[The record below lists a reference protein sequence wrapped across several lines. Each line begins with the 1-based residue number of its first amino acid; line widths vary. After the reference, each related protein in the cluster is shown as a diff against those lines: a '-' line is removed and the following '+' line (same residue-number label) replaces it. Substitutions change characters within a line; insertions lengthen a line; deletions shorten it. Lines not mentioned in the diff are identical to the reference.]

1 MRRDQALAIGEIDP
15 GPSANA
21 SQRRTFY
28 DGVPGKNMDLRSP
41 RTRLLIVAALA
52 ALWTGAAFGRLA
64 YLQLFRYNEYYSRA
78 QHQQRLIVEVG
89 ASRAEIFDRNLNPLA
104 MSVPVD
110 SAFAVPS
117 EIADPGMVSRLV
129 GKVLGVPAD
138 EIATR
143 LAASHSFVWI
153 ARKLSPEK
161 AERIADMNLRGIYFQ
176 REGGRFYPKRELA
189 SHVLGY
195 VDIDEK
201 GLGGIEYSL
210 DNDIRSKPGKML
222 ILADAHRRWYDSTDR
237 APETGTSV
245 ILTLDEKIQ
254 YIAEKELAQA
264 IQDTQAKAGT
274 VIVEN
279 PNSGELLAVANWPT
293 FNPNAAKDS
302 DPESRVDRAA
312 SALYEP
318 GSVFKIVTLSAAI
331 DQGIVKPDDVIDC
344 QNGAIYIVGHRI
356 RDHKPY
362 GLLTVSQILA
372 YSSDVGAIKVGLR
385 LGAPK
390 FYDYI
395 RAYGFGQ
402 PTGVDLPG
410 EGRGMLR
417 RIENWTPVSVG
428 SISMGQEIGV
438 TPMQMITAVSAIANG
453 GMIVRPHV
461 VRAMR
466 HGTQLVE
473 SQEPQ
478 PRRVVQE
485 TTAATMRQ
493 MLEGVVLD
501 GTGKLARLDG
511 YTAAGKTG
519 TAQKFDM
526 NTGHYSAHNLIAS
539 FVGFA
544 PINSPAVTILVQLDS
559 PAGAHEG
566 GQVAAPA
573 FKRIAQQ
580 VLAYMD
586 VPHDIPID
594 ANALRASHPQ
604 GEHNDGLNHDQSSDQ
619 NLADAS
625 DFDPVQTVA
634 NAVAETPTTI
644 DTSTTGSAAPTVEL
658 TEGLGIPVP
667 DLRGKTVREVT
678 ERCMRLGLNP
688 VLVGTGI
695 AAGQSPEPGTA
706 IRPGSRITV
715 EFARDV
721 SLVSAA
727 ARRNIR

>member
-1 MRRDQALAIGEIDP
+1 
-15 GPSANA
+15 
-21 SQRRTFY
+21 
-28 DGVPGKNMDLRSP
+28 MDLRSP

-64 YLQLFRYNEYYSRA
+64 YLQIFRYSEYYSRA

-129 GKVLGVPAD
+129 GKVLAIPAD

-222 ILADAHRRWYDSTDR
+222 ILADAHRRWYDSNDK
-237 APETGTSV
+237 APESGTSV

-331 DQGIVKPDDVIDC
+331 DQGIVQPDDVIDC
-344 QNGAIYIVGHRI
+344 QNGAIYIAGHRI
-356 RDHKPY
+356 RDHKAY

-485 TTAATMRQ
+485 TTAATMRR
-493 MLEGVVLD
+493 MLEGVVLN

-511 YTAAGKTG
+511 YTSAGKTG
-519 TAQKFDM
+519 TAQKFDI

-544 PINSPAVTILVQLDS
+544 PINTPAITILVQLDS

-586 VPHDIPID
+586 VPQDIPVD
-594 ANALRASHPQ
+594 ANVLRASHPQ
-604 GEHNDGLNHDQSSDQ
+604 ADRDDRLSHDRSSDQ

-625 DFDPVQTVA
+625 DFDPVQTVSDA
-634 NAVAETPTTI
+634 SAESSATI
-644 DTSTTGSAAPTVEL
+644 DPTAIGAVAPTVEL
-658 TEGLGIPVP
+658 AEGLGISVP

-678 ERCMRLGLNP
+678 ERCMKLGLNP
-688 VLVGTGI
+688 ILVGTGI
-695 AAGQSPEPGTA
+695 ASDQSPEPGTA
-706 IRPGSRITV
+706 IRSGSRVTI
-715 EFARDV
+715 EFARDL

>member
-1 MRRDQALAIGEIDP
+1 M
-15 GPSANA
+15 
-21 SQRRTFY
+21 
-28 DGVPGKNMDLRSP
+28 
-41 RTRLLIVAALA
+41 LIVAALA
-52 ALWTGAAFGRLA
+52 AIWTGAAFGRLA
-64 YLQLFRYNEYYSRA
+64 YLQLFRYSEYYSRA

-89 ASRAEIFDRNLNPLA
+89 ASRAEIFDRNMNPLA

-117 EIADPGMVSRLV
+117 EIADPGMVSRLIA
-129 GKVLGVPAD
+129 KVLGVPAED
-138 EIATR
+138 IATR

-195 VDIDEK
+195 VDIDGK

-210 DNDIRSKPGKML
+210 DSDIRSKPGKML

-293 FNPNAAKDS
+293 FNPNASKDS
-302 DPESRVDRAA
+302 DPESRVNRAT

-331 DQGIVKPDDVIDC
+331 DQGIVKPDDTIDC
-344 QNGAIYIVGHRI
+344 QNGAIYIAGHRI
-356 RDHKPY
+356 RDHKAY
-362 GLLTVSQILA
+362 GLLTVSQVLA

-453 GMIVRPHV
+453 GLIVRPHT

-473 SQEPQ
+473 SQEPM

-485 TTAATMRQ
+485 TTAATMRR
-493 MLEGVVLD
+493 MLEGVVLN
-501 GTGKLARLDG
+501 GTGKLAHLDG
-511 YTAAGKTG
+511 YTSAGKTG
-519 TAQKFDM
+519 TAQKFDIG
-526 NTGHYSAHNLIAS
+526 TGHYSAHNLIAS

-544 PINSPAVTILVQLDS
+544 PINSPALTILVQLDS

-566 GQVAAPA
+566 GQVAAPVFA
-573 FKRIAQQ
+573 HVAQQ
-580 VLAYMD
+580 VLAYLNVPRD
-586 VPHDIPID
+586 VPVDS
-594 ANALRASHPQ
+594 NMLRANGLGHS
-604 GEHNDGLNHDQSSDQ
+604 DGPNRDGSSDG

-625 DFDPVQTVA
+625 DFDLVQSPGPGA
-634 NAVAETPTTI
+634 NEAQAASDVSEAGTT
-644 DTSTTGSAAPTVEL
+644 APTIEL
-658 TEGLGIPVP
+658 AEGLGVSVP
-667 DLRGKTVREVT
+667 DLRGETVREVT
-678 ERCMRLGLNP
+678 ERCMKLGLNP
-688 VLVGTGI
+688 VLIGTGI
-695 AAGQSPEPGTA
+695 AAEQSPEPGIA

-715 EFARDV
+715 QFARDV
-721 SLVSAA
+721 SIVPAS